1 MNKKTKFTITT
12 AWILFS
18 RSYDA
23 YCTNQLTPDLSKESN
38 PLVSILGMTWTPL
51 LITLGLLT
59 IYLIYAYYI
68 SVFKPKDLLPTE
80 KGYTFSEFI
89 AFTYLGRKDNWTA
102 IFYKFPK
109 DINRFNHW
117 MGHNLTQGLAFAG
130 LVSTV
135 MWLLINNT
143 DYYKTIHSATL
154 VYSILIFGCLA
165 IIYNWNRTMFRKY
178 LADTNE
184 NKNEPLTAPKRNWR

>member
-1 MNKKTKFTITT
+1 MTKKTRFTITT
-12 AWILFS
+12 TWILLT

-38 PLVSILGMTWTPL
+38 PLVSVLGMTWTPL

-89 AFTYLGRKDNWTA
+89 AFTYLGRKDNWFG

-117 MGHNLTQGLAFAG
+117 MGHILTQCLVFAG
-130 LVSTV
+130 LVSTI

-143 DYYKTIHSATL
+143 EFYKNIHSVQL
-154 VYSILIFGCLA
+154 IYSILIIGCLA
-165 IIYNWNRTMFRKY
+165 IIYNWNKTMFRKY
-178 LADTNE
+178 LANTND
-184 NKNEPLTAPKRNWR
+184 N